1 MNCGA
6 VEYTRWDYAAA
17 RSAWGARIA
26 NMAWDR
32 LARRKSRQEA
42 ARMRLIVS
50 DEESAALRER
60 PGDAF
65 AAAIIEEVV
74 NRTFNEEEATA

>member
-1 MNCGA
+1 MRC
-6 VEYTRWDYAAA
+6 DYAAA
-17 RSAWGARIA
+17 RSVWGARIA

-65 AAAIIEEVV
+65 AAAIIEEIV
-74 NRTFNEEEATA
+74 NRAFNEEEATA

>member
-1 MNCGA
+1 MNRGTDVYMRC
-6 VEYTRWDYAAA
+6 DYAAA

-42 ARMRLIVS
+42 ARMRVLVS
-50 DEESAALRER
+50 DEESAALREIS
-60 PGDAF
+60 GDAF
-65 AAAIIEEVV
+65 AAAIIEEIV
-74 NRTFNEEEATA
+74 NRTFNEEEAIA